1 MQLARMFSKDKYKGE
16 KNYLRNQKKFEL
28 LRTVLYFAVSLSLF
42 LSGWQMTGDRMN
54 LLTVVAVLG
63 CLPASK
69 SAVETIIFF
78 RCPGCSAAA
87 AQEIPR
93 HTGSLADA
101 YDMAFTSYEKNYYV
115 AHLAVR
121 GNTVCGYTEDAKFE
135 EKAFYNHLDGLL
147 KKDGFRDVTVKI
159 FTDLGKYTA
168 RLEQLQ
174 QLETDESPTQGIL
187 NTLKSVTL

>member
-16 KNYLRNQKKFEL
+16 INYLHNQKKYEL
-28 LRTVLYFAVSLSLF
+28 IRTALYFAVSLSLF
-42 LSGWQMTGDRMN
+42 LSGWQLTGNRIN

-87 AQEIPR
+87 ALEIAQ
-93 HTGSLADA
+93 HMGDLTGA

-115 AHLAVR
+115 AHLAVK
-121 GNTVCGYTEDAKFE
+121 GNTVCGYTEDAGFE
-135 EKAFYNHLDGLL
+135 EKAFYKHIDGLL
-147 KKDGFRDVTVKI
+147 KTDGFQDVTVKI

-168 RLEQLQ
+168 RLEQLR
-174 QLETDESPTQGIL
+174 QLETDETPTQGIL

>member
-16 KNYLRNQKKFEL
+16 KNYLHNQKKYEL
-28 LRTVLYFAVSLSLF
+28 IRTVLYFAVSLSLF
-42 LSGWQMTGDRMN
+42 LSGWQLTGNRMN

-69 SAVETIIFF
+69 SAVETVIFF

-87 AQEIPR
+87 ALEIAQ
-93 HTGSLADA
+93 HMGELSGA

-115 AHLAVR
+115 AHLAVK
-121 GNTVCGYTEDAKFE
+121 GNTVCGYTEDASFE
-135 EKAFYNHLDGLL
+135 EKAFYKHIGGLL
-147 KKDGFRDVTVKI
+147 KTDGFRDVTVKI
-159 FTDLGKYTA
+159 FTDLDKYTA
-168 RLEQLQ
+168 RLEQLR
-174 QLETDESPTQGIL
+174 QLETDEAPTQGIL